1 MRTAVLAVLALL
13 LGCSGT
19 SNPGA
24 ERTLI
29 VRFTR
34 SPSPSDVADLEQVG
48 GHVTQVIPLAQSAA
62 MRSERPPADY
72 LAVSG
77 VESSDDLGPEEDPL
91 VSVFIEVVD
100 DAPTAEDT
108 TFVRGLGA
116 EGGMGIITIIQPPV
130 IAAVMPL
137 SRTTSL
143 ADRARFTGA
152 EIVPTSI
159 NTLQ

>member
-1 MRTAVLAVLALL
+1 MRTAAFAALALL

-19 SNPGA
+19 SNPVA

-29 VRFTR
+29 VRFAQG
-34 SPSPSDVADLEQVG
+34 PSSSDFAGLEQVG
-48 GHVTQVIPLAQSAA
+48 GRVTQVIPLARSAS
-62 MRSERPPADY
+62 MRSERSPADY

-77 VESSDDLGPEEDPL
+77 VESSNDLGPEEDPL
-91 VSVFIEVVD
+91 VSVFIHVVD

-116 EGGMGIITIIQPPV
+116 EGGMSIIHIIQPPV
-130 IAAVMPL
+130 IAAVMLL

-152 EIVPTSI
+152 EIAPTTI
-159 NTLQ
+159 YPQ